1 MNILKIANR
10 YINLDQMTDVLF
22 FENGSARVCFSGQGE
37 QQPHSVVFGDAE
49 AKALRQWL
57 DYRATDVMTPPTV
70 QIGSTPLGSRR

>member
-37 QQPHSVVFGDAE
+37 QQSHSVVFSDAE
-49 AKALRQWL
+49 AKALR
-57 DYRATDVMTPPTV
+57 
-70 QIGSTPLGSRR
+70 